1 MTGKDLD
8 CPEFFQDPYPFYRR
22 IREEEG
28 GVLWLDHQLSSTRG
42 LWLFAGFADAMAIF
56 KETSAIS
63 KCLSKIRAPG
73 MGSPFDL
80 SVLHRDAPDHPRL
93 RKLVGDYFSP
103 ATIAKLQKR
112 VAAIAAELLDDL
124 SRRGE
129 GDFIADFA
137 EPLPLRVVGEMLGV
151 PREDLG
157 RIRAW
162 TRVMADGF
170 DSLLLKPETV
180 AAPREAMREFL
191 AYADALAQAAPPARG
206 ESLLSHLAAAE
217 AAGEIG
223 RDEVT
228 GMVGF
233 ILLAGHETT
242 INLLG
247 SGLWLLLTHRDQWDH
262 LRAQP
267 EALPA
272 AIEEILRYE
281 SPEQRTS
288 FRIATSPLEF
298 GGHRIAAG
306 EQIGVIIGSANRDET
321 EFPDADR
328 FDITRTPNRHVAFGF
343 GIHQC
348 MGKHLSRLEA
358 RVAFAQILERFPGLR
373 LATTDRPEWRR
384 NSFFRGIA
392 SLPVKF

>member
-1 MTGKDLD
+1 MTGQDLD

-28 GVLWLDHQLSSTRG
+28 GSLWLDHQLSATRG
-42 LWLFAGFADAMAIF
+42 VRLFARFADAMAIF

-63 KCLSKIRAPG
+63 KCISQVRAPG
-73 MGSPFDL
+73 TGSPFDL
-80 SVLHRDAPDHPRL
+80 HMLHRDAPDHPRL
-93 RKLVGDYFSP
+93 RRLVGEYFSASSIGTLQTHV
-103 ATIAKLQKR
+103 AT
-112 VAAIAAELLDDL
+112 IAAELLDDL
-124 SRRGE
+124 ALRGE

-137 EPLPLRVVGEMLGV
+137 EPLPLRVIGDMLGV

-162 TRVMADGF
+162 SRSMADGF
-170 DSLLLKPETV
+170 DSLLIKPETV
-180 AAPREAMREFL
+180 AAPRQALQEFL
-191 AYADALAQAAPPARG
+191 AYADSLVQAAPSVRG
-206 ESLLSHLAAAE
+206 GSLLSHLAAAE

-228 GMVGF
+228 GMVAF
-233 ILLAGHETT
+233 LLLAGHETT

-247 SGLWLLLTHRDQWDH
+247 SGLRLLLTHREQWEH
-262 LRAQP
+262 LRAHP

-288 FRIATSPLEF
+288 FRIALEPLEF

-321 EFPDADR
+321 EFPDPDR
-328 FDITRTPNRHVAFGF
+328 FDIARTPNRHVAFGF
-343 GIHQC
+343 GIHNC

-358 RVAFAQILERFPGLR
+358 RVAFAQALERFPGLR
-373 LATTDRPEWRR
+373 LAAGQPVWRR
-384 NSFFRGIA
+384 NSFFRGLTT
-392 SLPVKF
+392 LPVIL

>member
-1 MTGKDLD
+1 MTGQDLD

-28 GVLWLDHQLSSTRG
+28 GSLWLDHQLSATRG
-42 LWLFAGFADAMAIF
+42 VRLFARFADAMAIF

-63 KCLSKIRAPG
+63 KCISQVRAPG
-73 MGSPFDL
+73 TGSPFDL
-80 SVLHRDAPDHPRL
+80 NMLHRDAPDHPRL
-93 RKLVGDYFSP
+93 RRLVGDYFSASSIGTLQTRV
-103 ATIAKLQKR
+103 ATIAD
-112 VAAIAAELLDDL
+112 ELLDDL
-124 SRRGE
+124 ARRGE

-137 EPLPLRVVGEMLGV
+137 EPLPLRVIGDMLGV

-162 TRVMADGF
+162 SRSLADGF
-170 DSLLLKPETV
+170 DSLLIRPETV
-180 AAPREAMREFL
+180 AAPRQAMREFL
-191 AYADALAQAAPPARG
+191 AYADSLVNAAPSACG
-206 ESLLSHLAAAE
+206 GSLLSHLAAAG

-228 GMVGF
+228 GMVAF
-233 ILLAGHETT
+233 LLLAGHETT

-247 SGLWLLLTHRDQWDH
+247 SGLWLLLTHREQWEH
-262 LRAQP
+262 LRAHP

-288 FRIATSPLEF
+288 FRIALEPLEF

-306 EQIGVIIGSANRDET
+306 EQIGVIIGSANRDDT
-321 EFPDADR
+321 EFPDPDR
-328 FDITRTPNRHVAFGF
+328 FDIARTPNRHVAFGF
-343 GIHQC
+343 GMHNC

-373 LATTDRPEWRR
+373 LAPGRPVWRR
-384 NSFFRGIA
+384 NSFFRGLA
-392 SLPVKF
+392 TLPVNL

>member
-1 MTGKDLD
+1 MTGQDLD

-22 IREEEG
+22 IRDEEG
-28 GVLWLDHQLSSTRG
+28 GALWLDHQLSATRG
-42 LWLFAGFADAMAIF
+42 VRLFARFADAMAIF
-56 KETSAIS
+56 RETSAIS
-63 KCLSKIRAPG
+63 KCISQVRAPG
-73 MGSPFDL
+73 TGSPFDL
-80 SVLHRDAPDHPRL
+80 HLLHRDAPDHPRL
-93 RKLVGDYFSP
+93 RRLVGDYFSASSVGTLQTHV
-103 ATIAKLQKR
+103 AT
-112 VAAIAAELLDDL
+112 IAAELLDDL
-124 SRRGE
+124 ARRGE

-137 EPLPLRVVGEMLGV
+137 EPLPLRVIGDMLGV

-162 TRVMADGF
+162 SRSLADGF
-170 DSLLLKPETV
+170 DSLLIKPETV
-180 AAPREAMREFL
+180 AAPRQAMREFL
-191 AYADALAQAAPPARG
+191 AYADSLVQAAPSARG
-206 ESLLSHLAAAE
+206 GSLLSHLAAAE

-228 GMVGF
+228 GMVAF
-233 ILLAGHETT
+233 LLLAGHETT

-247 SGLWLLLTHRDQWDH
+247 SGLRLLLTHREQWEH
-262 LRAQP
+262 LRAHP

-288 FRIATSPLEF
+288 FRIALEPLEV

-306 EQIGVIIGSANRDET
+306 EQIGVIIGSANRDGT
-321 EFPDADR
+321 EFPDPDR

-343 GIHQC
+343 GIHNC

-373 LATTDRPEWRR
+373 LAADPPVWRR
-384 NSFFRGIA
+384 NSFFRGLTT
-392 SLPVKF
+392 LPVKF